1 MSGEEQP
8 VPDLGALLAR
18 LGEVQQNLEE
28 AHESAAAKIFE
39 GSAGGGAVK
48 VRATG
53 AFDFREVIITPDV
66 VDPAD
71 VEMLQ
76 DLVLA
81 AVRDVIEQVNTE
93 TAQALGGLGGL
104 GGGLG
109 GLGGLLGQ

>member
-1 MSGEEQP
+1 VSGEEQS

-28 AHESAAAKIFE
+28 VHESAASKLFE
-39 GSAGGGAVK
+39 GCAGGGAVK

-53 AFDFREVIITPDV
+53 ALEFREVIITPDV

-81 AVRDVIEQVNTE
+81 AVRDVVDQVQAE
-93 TAQALGGLGGL
+93 TAQALGGLGG
-104 GGGLG
+104 GLG
-109 GLGGLLGQ
+109 GLSGLLGQ